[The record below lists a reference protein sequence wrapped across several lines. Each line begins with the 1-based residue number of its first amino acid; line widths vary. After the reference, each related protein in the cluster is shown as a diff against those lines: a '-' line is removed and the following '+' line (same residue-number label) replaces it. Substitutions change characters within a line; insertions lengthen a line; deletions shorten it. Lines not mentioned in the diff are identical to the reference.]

1 MACRRACRRGIS
13 KGGIRQ
19 TALPMDAECAST
31 DSFSRWRTGA
41 NDPLLSFRCAES
53 RHSDRSRK
61 PSVNVRDVRVQYYKA
76 RGDVTAH

>member
-19 TALPMDAECAST
+19 TAVPMDAECAST

-41 NDPLLSFRCAES
+41 NDPLES
-53 RHSDRSRK
+53 LRFVDWRAAMQ
-61 PSVNVRDVRVQYYKA
+61 VIA
-76 RGDVTAH
+76 AL